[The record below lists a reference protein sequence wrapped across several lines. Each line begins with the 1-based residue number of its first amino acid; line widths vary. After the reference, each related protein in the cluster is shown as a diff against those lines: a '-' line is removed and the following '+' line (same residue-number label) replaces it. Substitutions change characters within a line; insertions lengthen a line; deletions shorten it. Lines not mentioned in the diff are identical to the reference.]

1 MKQCMTEPA
10 TNSLSALAPPDT
22 LTVPPPRRGR
32 SRIWQVLVLMVLGV
46 CFPTD
51 LYEVNLFFIRCPLHR
66 ILNVLV
72 LRYLLNVS
80 LVLAIAA
87 IATTLVGVPFH
98 LWRNRTVRARRALF
112 GDG

>member
-10 TNSLSALAPPDT
+10 TESPSALSPPDT
-22 LTVPPPRRGR
+22 LAVPPPRSGK

-46 CFPTD
+46 CFPPD
-51 LYEVNLFFIRCPLHR
+51 LYAVNLFFIRCPLHR

-87 IATTLVGVPFH
+87 IATTLVGVPLH
-98 LWRNRTVRARRALF
+98 LWRNRTMRLRHVLF
-112 GDG
+112 GDE